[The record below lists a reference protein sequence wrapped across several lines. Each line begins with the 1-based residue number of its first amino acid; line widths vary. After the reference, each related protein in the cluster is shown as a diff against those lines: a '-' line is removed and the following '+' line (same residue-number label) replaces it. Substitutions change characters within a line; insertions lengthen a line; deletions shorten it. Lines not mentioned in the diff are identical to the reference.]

1 MENNQYIG
9 IFIEE
14 TQEHIEILNSNLL
27 LLENNPEDKHVI
39 DEIFRSAHTLKGMAA
54 TMGFDNMNKLTHKM
68 EDILQDV
75 RNDKIKVSSNIMDV
89 LFKCID
95 TLGEMLDL
103 ISSKGND
110 SMDIQNLMVLL
121 SNLDLNYITEES
133 AISKSEIKENKN
145 PNKDFDTVNIYERD
159 VINQA
164 IKDDYKVYKI
174 TIYIDKDCIMKSAR
188 AFIIFNNLDE
198 IGDIIKSIPSVEDIE
213 DEKFDNKFVVHL
225 ITKIEASDLKS
236 KLLSIAE
243 VNQVDIE
250 PVSLEFKLDETLIH
264 QNTENTNSPDLT
276 GRTKGSKTG
285 KSVRVDIDRLDNL
298 MNLVSELIIIKTR
311 LEGLESDNKNSDT
324 ASTIEYLER
333 ITTNLHDAVMKVRM
347 VPVERVFN
355 RFPRM
360 VRDLSHEL
368 GKKITLNMYG
378 EETEV
383 DRTVI
388 DEIGDPLV
396 HIIRNSIDHGIEMP
410 DIRLKNGKSET
421 GVINLKAYHEGNNVI
436 IEVSDDG
443 SGIDINK
450 VKEKAVDKGLL
461 TAEQSNDLS
470 KDKVLDILFRSG
482 FSTADKVTDISGRGV
497 GLDVVKNKIESL
509 NGSIEVST
517 DVGKGTKFVIK
528 LPLTLAIIQALLVR
542 IGDEKF
548 ALPLNSISEI
558 VHKND
563 NEIHN
568 VQGKEVVLYRG
579 KVIPIIRLNE
589 ILETK
594 KLDSNGN
601 LVCVIIKKG
610 ESLASC
616 VVDELIGQQEIVIKP
631 LGKYLSYVKVIAG
644 ATILGNGQVA
654 LIIDSNNL
662 F

>member
-1 MENNQYIG
+1 MENNQYID

-14 TQEHIEILNSNLL
+14 TQEHIENLNANLL
-27 LLENNPEDKHVI
+27 LLENNPEDRHII

-54 TMGFDNMNKLTHKM
+54 TMGFDNMNKLTHRM
-68 EDILQDV
+68 EDILQAV
-75 RNDKIKVSSNIMDV
+75 RSNKINITSGIMDV

-103 ISSKGND
+103 ISSSGND
-110 SMDIQNLMVLL
+110 NNINIQNLMVLL
-121 SNLDLNYITEES
+121 SNFLEVNPAIEEV
-133 AISKSEIKENKN
+133 AISKSDV
-145 PNKDFDTVNIYERD
+145 NKDKSSNFDTINIYEEN
-159 VINQA
+159 VIKQA

-174 TIYIDKDCIMKSAR
+174 TVFIDKNCIMKSAR
-188 AFIIFNNLDE
+188 AFIVFNNLDE
-198 IGDIIKSIPSVEDIE
+198 IGDIIKSIPAVEDIE
-213 DEKFDNKFVVHL
+213 DEKFDDKFIVHL
-225 ITKIEASDLKS
+225 ITKLEENDIKN

-243 VNQVDIE
+243 VYQVEIE
-250 PVSLEFKLDETLIH
+250 PVNSENKLDKTLSN
-264 QNTENTNSPDLT
+264 QEMENINNSDLSPKKS
-276 GRTKGSKTG
+276 GKTS

-311 LEGLESDNKNSDT
+311 LEGLESDNKNSDIT
-324 ASTIEYLER
+324 STIEYLER

-368 GKKITLNMYG
+368 NKRIMLNMYG

-410 DIRLKNGKSET
+410 DIRLQKGKPET

-450 VKEKAVDKGLL
+450 VKEKAIEKGLL
-461 TAEQSNDLS
+461 TTEQSKDLTR
-470 KDKVLDILFRSG
+470 DKILDILFKPG
-482 FSTADKVTDISGRGV
+482 FSTADKITDISGRGV

-517 DVGKGTKFVIK
+517 ETGKGTKFIIK

-558 VHKND
+558 VHKNSS
-563 NEIHN
+563 EVHN
-568 VQGKEVVLYRG
+568 VQGKEVILYRG

-589 ILETK
+589 LLETE
-594 KLDSNGN
+594 KLDSSSN

-610 ESLASC
+610 ENLAAC
-616 VVDELIGQQEIVIKP
+616 IVDELIGQQEIVIKP
-631 LGKYLSYVKVIAG
+631 LGKYLSGVKIIAG
-644 ATILGNGQVA
+644 ATILGDGQVA
-654 LIIDSNNL
+654 LIVDTNNL

>member
-1 MENNQYIG
+1 MENNQYID

-14 TQEHIEILNSNLL
+14 TQEHIENLNSNLL
-27 LLENNPEDKHVI
+27 LLENNPEERNII

-54 TMGFDNMNKLTHKM
+54 TMGFDNMNKLAHKM
-68 EDILQDV
+68 EDILQAV
-75 RNDKIKVSSNIMDV
+75 RNNKIKISSGIMDV

-103 ISSKGND
+103 ISSNGND
-110 SMDIQNLMVLL
+110 NNINIQNLMALL
-121 SNLDLNYITEES
+121 SNFLDTNPVIEEV
-133 AISKSEIKENKN
+133 AMSKSEVSKN
-145 PNKDFDTVNIYERD
+145 TSLNFDTINIYEEN
-159 VINQA
+159 VIKQA

-174 TIYIDKDCIMKSAR
+174 TVYIDKNCIMKSAR
-188 AFIIFNNLDE
+188 AFIVFNNLDE
-198 IGDIIKSIPSVEDIE
+198 IGDIIKSIPAVEDIE
-213 DEKFDNKFVVHL
+213 DEKFDDRFIVHL
-225 ITKIEASDLKS
+225 VTKLGTNDIKD

-243 VNQVDIE
+243 INKVEIESINSEIKMGEISTNQSVENINNSDL
-250 PVSLEFKLDETLIH
+250 SFK
-264 QNTENTNSPDLT
+264 
-276 GRTKGSKTG
+276 TKSGKTS

-311 LEGLESDNKNSDT
+311 LEGLESDNKNSDIT
-324 ASTIEYLER
+324 STIEYLER

-383 DRTVI
+383 DRTII

-410 DIRLKNGKSET
+410 DIRLQKGKPEI
-421 GVINLKAYHEGNNVI
+421 GIINLKAYHEGNNVI

-443 SGIDINK
+443 SGIDVNK
-450 VKEKAVDKGLL
+450 VKEKAIEKGLL
-461 TAEQSNDLS
+461 TIEQSKDLK
-470 KDKVLDILFRSG
+470 KDKILDILFRPG

-517 DVGKGTKFVIK
+517 ETEKGTKFVIK

-558 VHKND
+558 VHKNN

-568 VQGKEVVLYRG
+568 VQGKEVILYRG

-594 KLDSNGN
+594 KLDLSSN
-601 LVCVIIKKG
+601 LICVIIKKG
-610 ESLASC
+610 ENLAAC
-616 VVDELIGQQEIVIKP
+616 IVDELIGQQEIVIKP
-631 LGKYLSYVKVIAG
+631 LGKYLSGVKIIAG
-644 ATILGNGQVA
+644 ATILGDGQVA
-654 LIIDSNNL
+654 LIVDSNNL